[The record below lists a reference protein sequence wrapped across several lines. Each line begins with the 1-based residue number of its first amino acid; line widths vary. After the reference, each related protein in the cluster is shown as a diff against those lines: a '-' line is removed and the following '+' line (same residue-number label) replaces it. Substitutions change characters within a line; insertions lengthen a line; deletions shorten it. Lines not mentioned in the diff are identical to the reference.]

1 MRQNG
6 FIISFTHYSRNSPP
20 MSSTQCRGIKK
31 QNRLLS
37 FYLVQIYTGFN
48 KRFTISPFKFS
59 ADCQRQSQQ
68 RASQLFISR
77 ALLQNGACLD
87 WRASAKYPTIC
98 LFNLLIIMAVSW
110 RPPYCTPTGY
120 GKLGRLLTYK
130 HLLARYLLH
139 RSTSSFQT
147 SRREVRI

>member
-1 MRQNG
+1 MP
-6 FIISFTHYSRNSPP
+6 FTHYSRNSPS
-20 MSSTQCRGIKK
+20 MSSTQCQSIKK
-31 QNRLLS
+31 QNFFRNCLLS
-37 FYLVQIYTGFN
+37 CCLVHICTGLN
-48 KRFTISPFKFS
+48 NQFTITITPFKFS
-59 ADCQRQSQQ
+59 ADFQRQSQQ

-139 RSTSSFQT
+139 PSTSSFQT